1 MFKKYPK
8 LRKLWEQGNK
18 TDFCKEL
25 IKIIQKDFHNTL
37 DEKGVEEVEDLI
49 NWAIKEEIK
58 KRKYEY

>member
-49 NWAIKEEIK
+49 NWAIKNEK
-58 KRKYEY
+58 